1 MKEDHSDQSKSIY
14 LTDASAAK
22 RKAIRVLFAGLL
34 SNFSV
39 GILYTWSNLKDAI
52 EYTLDPATGERVY
65 SAWDISQ
72 LNAPY
77 SIGGMVFAII
87 LMFAGALQDKVGPRK
102 VMLAGMLMVGGGT
115 ILSGVV
121 AKNPMLFNITFG
133 VILGLGLGFVYACP
147 RPAAMKWFHPSKKGM
162 INGLV
167 VTGFGLG
174 AMWLGPL
181 EVLLLK
187 KLGFSLEQT
196 LWTLGGLILLIG
208 IPCALNV
215 VDPPKGYV
223 PPTPKTKKGQ
233 LLSTQSPSVTLKTT
247 AKCPQAWM
255 LLVIY
260 AFMCSAGA
268 MVISNATDILRV
280 QTGGDAGVYAATVAA
295 ILAFMVPLTSLSN
308 ASGRASGGIASDKI
322 GRKNAY
328 LASHT
333 IAALN
338 MLGFYFFFDSPALVV
353 VGIVLACFTY
363 GSTLSI
369 TPSIVADYF
378 GLRNYGA
385 NYGLVY
391 YGWGLSLIIGPTIS
405 QIVKSRT
412 GNYDYAYLIAFGLI
426 AVSAVLV
433 ALLKHPL
440 FRPEQIVDAED
451 KAKADGPAVGIA
463 GVGQA

>member
-1 MKEDHSDQSKSIY
+1 MIIDQEKNENVKSDC
-14 LTDASAAK
+14 LLDASAAK
-22 RKAIRVLFAGLL
+22 RKAITVLIAGLL

-39 GILYTWSNLKDAI
+39 GILYTWSNLKDTI
-52 EYTLDPATGERVY
+52 EYSLDPVTGERIY
-65 SAWDISQ
+65 AAWDITQ

-87 LMFAGALQDKVGPRK
+87 LIFAGALQDKIGPRK
-102 VMLAGMLMVGGGT
+102 VMLTGMLMVGGGT
-115 ILSGVV
+115 ILSGTV
-121 AKNPMLFNITFG
+121 AQNPFLFNITFG

-167 VTGFGLG
+167 VSGFGLG

-187 KLGFSLEQT
+187 RMGFSLEQT

-215 VDPPKGYV
+215 VDPPAGYV
-223 PPTPKTKKGQ
+223 PPESAHKKGK
-233 LLSTQSPSVTLKTT
+233 TIHKQSPSVTLKTT
-247 AKCPQAWM
+247 AKTPQSWM

-268 MVISNATDILRV
+268 MVISNATDIMRV
-280 QTGGDAGVYAATVAA
+280 QTGGETGAYAATVVA

-308 ASGRASGGIASDKI
+308 ATGRASGGIVSDKI
-322 GRKNAY
+322 GRKNTY
-328 LASHT
+328 LVSHV

-338 MLGFYFFFDSPALVV
+338 MLGFYFFFDSPTLVV
-353 VGIVLACFTY
+353 IGIILACFTY

-369 TPSIVADYF
+369 TPTIVADYF
-378 GLRNYGA
+378 GLKNYGA

-405 QIVKSRT
+405 QVVKART

-433 ALLKHPL
+433 ALLKHPK
-440 FRPEQIVDAED
+440 FKPAEIVDLSELLDSSKGAV
-451 KAKADGPAVGIA
+451 KALG
-463 GVGQA
+463 